1 MEYNIFVGYL
11 YEDLILEVKINTKI
25 KYRKISIETYL
36 SISIISNLT

>member
-25 KYRKISIETYL
+25 KYRKISIETFIYKYYK
-36 SISIISNLT
+36 